1 MKSISTI
8 NPAITK
14 NTKNTDGTII
24 KARAP
29 VIDVK
34 VGVPV
39 ALTWCIITLH
49 FPSRSSNIWL
59 PFQAK
64 NNVASAPASTAL
76 T

>member
-1 MKSISTI
+1 MKVSLQSIQPLRKI
-8 NPAITK
+8 QK
-14 NTKNTDGTII
+14 NTNGTIV

-39 ALTWCIITLH
+39 TLTWCIIILCFT
-49 FPSRSSNIWL
+49 SRSSNIWL

-64 NNVASAPASTAL
+64 NNVASTPASTAL

>member
-8 NPAITK
+8 NPAIK
-14 NTKNTDGTII
+14 ENTDGTIV

-34 VGVPV
+34 VGVSPWHDV
-39 ALTWCIITLH
+39 SLRFVS
-49 FPSRSSNIWL
+49 FPGLLMVGYHS
-59 PFQAK
+59 AK
-64 NNVASAPASTAL
+64 NNVTSTPASTAL